1 MITKKA
7 ELADNYKRTWRYTN
21 SASEAWSEII
31 EIYKKSNP
39 NGSILLP
46 AYIGW
51 SPNEGSGI
59 YDSVVK
65 SGLSYSFYNLDLH
78 LQIDLKDFK
87 QKVLN
92 DKNQLVLLVHYFGF
106 PDNNSFEITAW
117 LRERN
122 IFFVEDCAHAWLTD
136 LIGGKCGREGN
147 YSFYSLHKIL
157 PVNNGGLLVN
167 NKPLVSEKSSIPYN
181 IISYDYS
188 EIFNKRISNYRYLS
202 HLLKDLKDDFTMLH
216 ENLEV
221 GICPQTLPVI
231 VEKYN
236 RDLLYKEMNDIGFG
250 MVSLYHTMINELSE
264 FSCDAV
270 NILSKKIINFP
281 IHQDVT
287 KSDIDEMIKQLKE
300 IIYV

>member
-7 ELADNYKRTWRYTN
+7 EKVDNHKRTWRYTN
-21 SASEAWSEII
+21 TAREAWSEII

-39 NGSILLP
+39 KGSILLP

-59 YDSVVK
+59 FDSVVK
-65 SGLSYSFYNLDLH
+65 SGLKYSFYKLDLH
-78 LQIDLKDFK
+78 LQIDLDNFK
-87 QKVLN
+87 QKIQN

-106 PDNNSFEITAW
+106 FDDRYNEITTW
-117 LRERN
+117 LRENN

-136 LIGGKCGREGN
+136 LIGGKCGRAGN

-157 PVNNGGLLVN
+157 PINDGGLLVN
-167 NKPLVSEKSSIPYN
+167 NNPLISDISQLSNHIV
-181 IISYDYS
+181 SYDYY
-188 EIFNKRISNYRYLS
+188 EIYNKRISNYRYLVN
-202 HLLKDLKDDFTMLH
+202 LLKELEDDFTLVH
-216 ENLEV
+216 DELKEGV
-221 GICPQTLPVI
+221 CPQTLPVI
-231 VEKYN
+231 VEKFN
-236 RDLLYKEMNDIGFG
+236 RDLLYKEMNMAGFG

-264 FSCDAV
+264 VACDAV

-287 KSDIDEMIKQLKE
+287 FDEIDEMIKQLKE